1 MRRAGAS
8 RDAGRRP
15 GHYAVWMT
23 NPLSTALPRP
33 RAGAG
38 SGLRIGV
45 LALQGDFRE
54 HLRAVEAA
62 GATGVGIRRPAELHD
77 LDGII
82 IPGGESTTIDKLA
95 RAFEL
100 ADPLRQRIADGLP
113 VYGSCAGMILLAHDI
128 ADPATDLAGNPQQ
141 TFGGL
146 DITVRRNAFG
156 RQRES
161 FETDLDFKGLDF
173 SATEAGVA
181 PVHAVFIRGP
191 WVERVGPGVEVL
203 AQVEPADPA
212 HASHA
217 AHLQGTARI
226 VAVRSGH
233 LLATSFHPEVT
244 GEKRVHELFIRMIR
258 GEA

>member
-1 MRRAGAS
+1 V
-8 RDAGRRP
+8 P
-15 GHYAVWMT
+15 TV
-23 NPLSTALPRP
+23 
-33 RAGAG
+33 
-38 SGLRIGV
+38 GV
-45 LALQGDFRE
+45 FALQGDVRE
-54 HLRAVEAA
+54 HLDALTEAGVEAV
-62 GATGVGIRRPAELHD
+62 TVRRPEELAAV
-77 LDGII
+77 DGLV
-82 IPGGESTTIDKLA
+82 IPGGESTTIIKLA
-95 RAFEL
+95 RIFDL
-100 ADPLRQRIADGLP
+100 LDPLRERVTEGLP
-113 VYGSCAGMILLAHDI
+113 VYGSCAGMILLADDI
-128 ADPATDLAGNPQQ
+128 ADPAQDLAGHPQQ

-173 SATEAGVA
+173 SAGDSGAP

-203 AQVEPADPA
+203 AQVEPSRAGHPE
-212 HASHA
+212 S
-217 AHLQGTARI
+217 LEGTARI
-226 VAVRSGH
+226 VAVRSGQ

>member
-1 MRRAGAS
+1 
-8 RDAGRRP
+8 
-15 GHYAVWMT
+15 MT
-23 NPLSTALPRP
+23 NPSSALPS
-33 RAGAG
+33 RAGT
-38 SGLRIGV
+38 GLRIGV

-54 HLRAVEAA
+54 HLHAVEAA
-62 GATGVGIRRPAELHD
+62 GAAGIGVRRPAELD
-77 LDGII
+77 GLDGLI

-95 RAFEL
+95 RIFGL
-100 ADPLRQRIADGLP
+100 RDPLRERIRAGLP
-113 VYGSCAGMILLAHDI
+113 VYGSCAGMILLAEEID
-128 ADPATDLAGNPQQ
+128 DPATDLAGNPQQ

-161 FETDLDFKGLDF
+161 FETDLDFKGLEF
-173 SATEAGVA
+173 SATEHGVA

-191 WVERVGPGVEVL
+191 WVERVGDGVEVL
-203 AQVEPADPA
+203 AKVEPSK
-212 HASHA
+212 ASHPEA
-217 AHLQGTARI
+217 LAGTARI
-226 VAVRSGH
+226 VAVRSGK

>member
-1 MRRAGAS
+1 
-8 RDAGRRP
+8 
-15 GHYAVWMT
+15 MT
-23 NPLSTALPRP
+23 NPLSDASPRV
-33 RAGAG
+33 G

-54 HLRAVEAA
+54 HIHAVESA
-62 GATGVGIRRPAELHD
+62 GASGVGLRRPAELD
-77 LDGII
+77 EIDGLI
-82 IPGGESTTIDKLA
+82 IPGGESTTIDKLS
-95 RAFEL
+95 RIFEL
-100 ADPLRQRIADGLP
+100 RDPIQKRIADGLP
-113 VYGSCAGMILLAHDI
+113 VYGSCAGMILLADEI
-128 ADPATDLAGNPQQ
+128 ADPATDLQGNPQQ

-161 FETDLDFKGLDF
+161 FETDLDFKGLEF
-173 SATEAGVA
+173 SADEDGVD

-191 WVERVGPGVEVL
+191 WVERVGAGVDVL
-203 AQVEPADPA
+203 AQVDPD
-212 HASHA
+212 HASHTA
-217 AHLQGTARI
+217 ALHGVARI

>member
-1 MRRAGAS
+1 
-8 RDAGRRP
+8 
-15 GHYAVWMT
+15 MT
-23 NPLSTALPRP
+23 NPTSQDFSLDSARGSSLSSSWPAEQSSK
-33 RAGAG
+33 AGT
-38 SGLRIGV
+38 GLRIGV

-54 HLRAVEAA
+54 HLHAAEDA
-62 GATGVGIRRPAELHD
+62 GATGVAVRRPKELDD
-77 LDGII
+77 LDGLI

-95 RAFEL
+95 RIFEL
-100 ADPLRQRIADGLP
+100 TEPLREKIASGLP
-113 VYGSCAGMILLAHDI
+113 VYGSCAGMILLADEI
-128 ADPATDLAGNPQQ
+128 ADAAKDLSGNPQQ

-146 DITVRRNAFG
+146 DMTVRRNAFG

-161 FETDLDFKGLDF
+161 FETDLEFKGLEF
-173 SATEAGVA
+173 SATGSGVA

-191 WVERVGPGVEVL
+191 WVERVGPAVEVL
-203 AQVEPADPA
+203 AQVEPAN
-212 HASHA
+212 A
-217 AHLQGTARI
+217 AHSEALHGKARI